1 VPQTRRSFLLSRGE
15 EGDAFEGQLF
25 MRDQRRALI
34 MCILTQHG
42 ERVDEDLP
50 TAQNIEGGNTN
61 SKYARNTIKLLNRE
75 GNSERRDTDNNTSQG
90 S

>member
-1 VPQTRRSFLLSRGE
+1 
-15 EGDAFEGQLF
+15 
-25 MRDQRRALI
+25 

-61 SKYARNTIKLLNRE
+61 SNYARNTIKLLNRE

>member
-1 VPQTRRSFLLSRGE
+1 
-15 EGDAFEGQLF
+15 
-25 MRDQRRALI
+25 MRDQRGALI
-34 MCILTQHG
+34 MCILTQHA

-50 TAQNIEGGNTN
+50 TAQNIEGGNMN
-61 SKYARNTIKLLNRE
+61 SKYARNTIKPLNRE